1 MSIEILRASWE
12 YLLARL
18 GVDPTR
24 KEGFISTEVAVLTVL
39 LVGIAITVAL
49 IIGAAAENNANNI
62 PQP

>member
-1 MSIEILRASWE
+1 MTTEILRASFD

-24 KEGFISTEVAVLTVL
+24 EGGLTTTEVAVLTFL
-39 LVGIAITVAL
+39 LVGGAIAVAL
-49 IIGAAAENNANNI
+49 IINAAAQNNANNI